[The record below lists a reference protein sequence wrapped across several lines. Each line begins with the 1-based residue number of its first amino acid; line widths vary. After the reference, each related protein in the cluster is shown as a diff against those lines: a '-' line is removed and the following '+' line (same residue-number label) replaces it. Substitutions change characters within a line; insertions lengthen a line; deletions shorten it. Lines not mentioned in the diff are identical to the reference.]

1 MDTYHQGPW
10 GRLTFMFEA
19 SSPNAQTPKA
29 PWRLCIC
36 RKLFLAVVLT
46 RGPSLPAGGK
56 EFSAVE
62 TGKLH
67 ILQMRVQIPDDSKCG
82 VQWTEVIPLV

>member
-1 MDTYHQGPW
+1 MDTHHQGMW
-10 GRLTFMFEA
+10 GHLTFISEA
-19 SSPNAQTPKA
+19 SSPNAQTLKA

-46 RGPSLPAGGK
+46 QGPSLSAGGK

-82 VQWTEVIPLV
+82 VQGTEVIPLV